1 MTWGRK
7 KNVTMALRLS
17 QIRSLKEESARRG
30 VSQARILRD
39 ALDMYLEAIENP
51 GDKGSARERT
61 LHHMRYATLW
71 MMHTFDDI
79 E

>member
-17 QIRSLKEESARRG
+17 QIRSLKSESERRG

-39 ALDMYLEAIENP
+39 ALDMYLETSENP
-51 GDKGSARERT
+51 GEKGSARDRA
-61 LHHMRYATLW
+61 LHHLRYATLW
-71 MMHTFDDI
+71 MMHTFDGK